1 MEQAALKKILINA
14 LDAQQI
20 NHSLA
25 SSIAVAAGI
34 DLTDVIDPIKT
45 ADDLLHIGR
54 QLHQYGAIDS
64 TVIQTFELVAN
75 SIHCNLHAFEI
86 AYNGN

>member
-25 SSIAVAAGI
+25 SSIASVAGI
-34 DLTDVIDPIKT
+34 DLTEMVDPIQT
-45 ADDLLHIGR
+45 ADDLLLIGR
-54 QLHQYGAIDS
+54 QLHQRGAIDEV
-64 TVIQTFELVAN
+64 TVNAFEQVAN
-75 SIHCNLHAFEI
+75 SIFEHLNQFK
-86 AYNGN
+86 AA